1 MLLHG
6 QSQPLRIAHSIEA
19 SLLAYSGK
27 LRSSHFA
34 TDPID
39 EPVGAST
46 GVCFLRL
53 GQAAGIRRPKPV
65 NSRAAKICQ
74 ESGLGATNSPLPVKG
89 QASLARTPAKK
100 DDSSTI
106 RPGHLIHPG
115 DSVSTT

>member
-6 QSQPLRIAHSIEA
+6 QSQPGRIAHSIEA

-53 GQAAGIRRPKPV
+53 G
-65 NSRAAKICQ
+65 
-74 ESGLGATNSPLPVKG
+74 
-89 QASLARTPAKK
+89 
-100 DDSSTI
+100 
-106 RPGHLIHPG
+106 
-115 DSVSTT
+115 